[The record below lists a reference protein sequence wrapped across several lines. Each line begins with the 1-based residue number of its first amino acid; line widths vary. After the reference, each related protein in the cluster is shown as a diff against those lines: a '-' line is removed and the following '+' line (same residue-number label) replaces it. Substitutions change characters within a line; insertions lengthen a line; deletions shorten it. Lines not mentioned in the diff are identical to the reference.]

1 MAGGVCKHTLTFA
14 KLATGSRAW
23 NRFNGIRWDE
33 MNSRKGTQAS
43 GGRLEKQAS
52 LWKGLLG
59 TTFNIHEGWKVIS
72 FQMSLE
78 SLF

>member
-1 MAGGVCKHTLTFA
+1 
-14 KLATGSRAW
+14 
-23 NRFNGIRWDE
+23 